1 MFVND
6 IQFYYRFSPK
16 NVSVPQPGATVP
28 QKIIFLQTVWRYSRL
43 AYLSYR
49 VAYRCIFRYFKNM
62 VELTVTVTN
71 LNKPYRYFLVM

>member
-6 IQFYYRFSPK
+6 IQFFYRFCPK
-16 NVSVPQPGATVP
+16 NVSVP
-28 QKIIFLQTVWRYSRL
+28 QKIIFLQIVWRYSRL